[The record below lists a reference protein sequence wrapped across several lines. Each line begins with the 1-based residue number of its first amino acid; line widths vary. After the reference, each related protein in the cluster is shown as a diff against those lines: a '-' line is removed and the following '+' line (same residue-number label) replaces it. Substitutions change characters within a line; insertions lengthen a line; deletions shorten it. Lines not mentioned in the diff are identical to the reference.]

1 MSRKRLSEER
11 EVANIKKNKSD
22 LDALTAA
29 KLAEVREEEER
40 DDEKEKRKRKEEN
53 WRKASTVSLS
63 RLPHFCHPPL
73 PTSGTMAINWRMAI
87 YCRDPGRLHV
97 PQWGADAG

>member
-1 MSRKRLSEER
+1 MSRKRPSEER
-11 EVANIKKNKSD
+11 EVANSKKNMSD

-53 WRKASTVSLS
+53 WRKAK
-63 RLPHFCHPPL
+63 
-73 PTSGTMAINWRMAI
+73 AEKERMKKEKAKMEEAGKTI
-87 YCRDPGRLHV
+87 RNRDKEMDELKPMVL
-97 PQWGADAG
+97 QLT